1 MASKKP
7 KDDAEITAEDAR
19 SVINAAKKLF
29 GKREDHSVSDALNSQ
44 MDATKAEVDSMDQQ
58 MAMDQDITVR
68 VLQIGPDGKLTDVSE
83 KVNPKDLRPEQIA
96 EMRSDTLS
104 IPMGKDGKIDREAA
118 KELLA
123 QIMGSGGYRPSQ
135 GTSPTATVAMQK
147 MEAALAES
155 DRIIK
160 HFKE

>member
-1 MASKKP
+1 MAAKKP
-7 KDDAEITAEDAR
+7 KDVISDDAR
-19 SVINAAKKLF
+19 NVINAAKRLL
-29 GKREDHSVSDALNSQ
+29 GRREDHQLGDALNAG
-44 MDATKAEVDSMDQQ
+44 METTKAEVDSMDQQ
-58 MAMDQDITVR
+58 FAAEQDITVR

-83 KVNPKDLRPEQIA
+83 KVNPRELRSEQIA

-118 KELLA
+118 KQMLSR
-123 QIMGSGGYRPSQ
+123 IMGSSAYRPSQ
-135 GTSPTATVAMQK
+135 GTSPTSTAAMQK

-155 DRIIK
+155 DKIIK

>member
-1 MASKKP
+1 MAKKP
-7 KDDAEITAEDAR
+7 KDAAEMTADDAKNVIEAAKRFTAKLRDFKDAEKSQNTA
-19 SVINAAKKLF
+19 
-29 GKREDHSVSDALNSQ
+29 
-44 MDATKAEVDSMDQQ
+44 MDATKAEVDSMDKQFQ
-58 MAMDQDITVR
+58 GEDITVR

-123 QIMGSGGYRPSQ
+123 QIMGSGSYRPSQ
-135 GTSPTATVAMQK
+135 GTSPTTSIAMSK

-155 DRIIK
+155 DKIIK